1 MYFEKHAWFRK
12 QNFLFTAEPLV
23 LRADNFLINA
33 EMIIKP
39 QADVIVTVK
48 DSEVE

>member
-1 MYFEKHAWFRK
+1 MYFEKQSWFRK